1 MGPYSMGRGATFFRL
16 RYVVYCPSLG
26 SSARPVFIHRLSQ
39 IACMSG
45 PSIEQGIP
53 SGVSSRSENSGV
65 AELKEDGQV
74 SCDTAQNLRLTFL
87 YITPHARAAAR
98 PHAGASTSLA
108 FSCSISV

>member
-1 MGPYSMGRGATFFRL
+1 MVLIIMHRN
-16 RYVVYCPSLG
+16 
-26 SSARPVFIHRLSQ
+26 SARPPAAATSTQ
-39 IACMSG
+39 
-45 PSIEQGIP
+45 P

-98 PHAGASTSLA
+98 PHAGASTSFA
-108 FSCSISV
+108 FSCSFRF

>member
-1 MGPYSMGRGATFFRL
+1 MTLHHSE
-16 RYVVYCPSLG
+16 SLMLG
-26 SSARPVFIHRLSQ
+26 KL
-39 IACMSG
+39 C
-45 PSIEQGIP
+45 
-53 SGVSSRSENSGV
+53 RSENSGV

-108 FSCSISV
+108 FSSIETLCCKSPKGPGNGRVWYLAPGNRCVYRRFLALKTT